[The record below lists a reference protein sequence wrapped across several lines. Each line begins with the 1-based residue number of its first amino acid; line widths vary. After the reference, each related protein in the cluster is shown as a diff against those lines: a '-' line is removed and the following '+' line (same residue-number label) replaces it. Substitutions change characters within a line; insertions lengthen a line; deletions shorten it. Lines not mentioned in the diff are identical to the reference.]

1 MQLDDQMVRF
11 FGTADLGSLSP
22 DALDTGFERMRVEF
36 GLEQDG
42 GRRFALWSLMFMLD
56 VAPDLDV
63 AFKNPADREA
73 ARNFM
78 DLADEAAAPA
88 PPEC

>member
-22 DALDTGFERMRVEF
+22 DALDTGMERMRVEF
-36 GLEQDG
+36 GLDKDRA
-42 GRRFALWSLMFMLD
+42 RRFALWSLMFMLD

-63 AFKNPADREA
+63 AFSDPADREA

-78 DLADEAAAPA
+78 DLADAAATA
-88 PPEC
+88 PSGS